1 MRKMLF
7 SKPPQMIFPF
17 FQPSLHKN
25 PLLLTPL
32 VKKLDGTSS
41 AFRKTFKFSDFE
53 YSPLKYSALFS
64 VDTLY
69 SHFYPAKTLSNVASI
84 YRGSKNATGRQDDK
98 DDCAPDNCY

>member
-1 MRKMLF
+1 MRKIIF
-7 SKPPQMIFPF
+7 SKQPRIIFSF
-17 FQPSLHKN
+17 FQPFLDKN

-41 AFRKTFKFSDFE
+41 VFRKAFKFSDFE

-69 SHFYPAKTLSNVASI
+69 SPFYPAKTLSNVASI
-84 YRGSKNATGRQDDK
+84 YRGSENATGRQDEK